1 MYLKRKLCIVVNE
14 CSYEIGRISV
24 MIFREI
30 KMVPPDLYGAP
41 CIRAGVVFI
50 HYLFCLGLYLLV
62 FKGWGCIQEWG
73 CIQADTVLNCVIEL
87 SRLNC
92 LKMASIHSLK
102 SKKVSEL
109 CGKTHLFHKLI
120 WTTNINCS

>member
-1 MYLKRKLCIVVNE
+1 MTSRRERDVYSKRKLCIVVNE

-50 HYLFCLGLYLLV
+50 HYHFLPGVVFISFQGVGLY
-62 FKGWGCIQEWG
+62 
-73 CIQADTVLNCVIEL
+73 
-87 SRLNC
+87 SRVGL
-92 LKMASIHSLK
+92 HS
-102 SKKVSEL
+102 SGYS
-109 CGKTHLFHKLI
+109 T
-120 WTTNINCS
+120 